1 MNLSRISKPEPLI
14 TYFLHSLI
22 SQQAGFKLG
31 SPSLLTLDLTTEAR
45 AIGTHS
51 PFSTNYYS

>member
-31 SPSLLTLDLTTEAR
+31 SPSLLTLDLTTEA
-45 AIGTHS
+45 IGTHS
-51 PFSTNYYS
+51 TFSSNYYS